1 MKEDSKFKKEA
12 HQEESFEEWER
23 QQPDTRDDDNEKYD
37 LKPDYDDYPFSHRY
51 DDDDDDD
58 FESWEEFEEWRRHH
72 GEGGWYDVYTENA
85 EGFQVSTRVDSEG
98 NVIDVEVVTEEELK
112 AEDDFDCPINSYIDH
127 TLLKPDA
134 TVDQIIKLCQE
145 AKEYKFASVCVN
157 SCWVRLCAELLRG
170 SDVSVCCVV
179 GFPLGAMIPEAKAF
193 EAEAAIENGATE
205 IDMVINIG
213 ALKSK
218 DYRMVAK
225 DLQEVCSAVHEHD
238 AIVKVI
244 IETCLLTREEKIIAC
259 LLAKNAGADFVKT
272 STGFST
278 AGATVEDVE
287 LMRKVVG
294 ETVGVKAAGGI
305 RDRETAERMIEAGAD
320 RLGASAGVKIC
331 QE

>member
-1 MKEDSKFKKEA
+1 MKKDEEEFDIMDDAEKKLIHQWDEDGFDDE
-12 HQEESFEEWER
+12 
-23 QQPDTRDDDNEKYD
+23 DDDD
-37 LKPDYDDYPFSHRY
+37 W
-51 DDDDDDD
+51 DDDDDSWYDD
-58 FESWEEFEEWRRHH
+58 DEDEFESWEEYEEWRRRH
-72 GEGGWYDVYTENA
+72 GGGAWYDVYTETA
-85 EGFQVSTRVDSEG
+85 EGLQVSTRVDPDG
-98 NVIDVEVVTEEELK
+98 NVIDVEVIPVEELEN
-112 AEDDFDCPINSYIDH
+112 EDDFDCPLNSYIDH

-145 AKEYKFASVCVN
+145 AKEYHFASVCVN

-170 SDVSVCCVV
+170 SDVAVCTVV

-193 EAEAAIENGATE
+193 EALAAIENGATE

-238 AIVKVI
+238 ALVKVI

-305 RDRETAERMIEAGAD
+305 RDRETAEKMIEAGAD
-320 RLGASAGVKIC
+320 RLGASAGIAIC
-331 QE
+331 KE